1 MFLPF
6 LPFILALS
14 ALTALIALPDAPA
27 PKMELWQAAVAFLAL
42 PLIGFLLGHL
52 PARVPGRQGP
62 MRFSLRRVMLL
73 GLWLSVVSGLNL
85 YHELL
90 HAAAAFFAVAAL
102 PLAGDVVLTLLLA
115 NYWLCDGLA
124 WRPFNP
130 LAPAG
135 APEGWA
141 ALRSSLAI
149 PLPALLLFIIGNG
162 LTSLLD
168 RLWPAGSAAGS
179 WFALGQTPALLLIYG
194 AMLAVVV
201 PALIRLCWRLRPLGA
216 TGPASHIRSELEA
229 NGVRGTPVYEWPEGT
244 LGATTAA
251 IIGMVRPFRFM
262 LIGPSLLAALSP
274 EELRSV
280 TAHEA
285 AHVRQRHLWY
295 YLAAILT
302 FVLLMQIVSA
312 LLVVGMFLTGGSLP
326 IWAGGI
332 VEIVALLFFLRFGFG
347 LLSRHFERQADIH
360 AFRRHGLPALEMALG
375 KVAALNGVPVGLDNW
390 HHYGIGRRV
399 AYLQAGA
406 GAPAELAAHDR
417 RVVWLKGAIV
427 LALLVMVAAQPFL
440 ASVGKLPDF
449 ARDYLARRLE
459 RVREPG
465 EAELRAAQYLAASSF
480 EKGDLPR
487 AEHYFRMIL
496 TWRPDLP
503 DAQNNLAWLLVTKP
517 EPSSHEL
524 REGLS
529 LAERASEARQAAFIW
544 DTLAEAYGKNGQ
556 PMKAEAAADMALR
569 LAEGGQETGGES
581 VEYYRTRLQKFTEAR
596 HQSQGG

>member
-1 MFLPF
+1 MFIPF

-14 ALTALIALPDAPA
+14 ALTALIALPDP
-27 PKMELWQAAVAFLAL
+27 PPPQMELWQVAVAFLAL

-62 MRFSLRRVMLL
+62 MRFSLRRLMLL

-85 YHELL
+85 YHEMV
-90 HAAAAFFAVAAL
+90 HAAAALFAVAAL
-102 PLAGDVVLTLLLA
+102 PAAGELVLTLLLT

-124 WRPFNP
+124 LRPFNP

-135 APEGWA
+135 APDGWI
-141 ALRSSLAI
+141 ALRRSLAI
-149 PLPALLLFIIGNG
+149 PLPALLLFMIGNA
-162 LTSLLD
+162 LTSLID
-168 RLWPAGSAAGS
+168 RVWPAGSASGS
-179 WFALGQTPALLLIYG
+179 WFALGQTPALLLLYG
-194 AMLAVVV
+194 AMLAIAV
-201 PALIRLCWRLRPLGA
+201 PALIRLCWRLRPLGDTETA
-216 TGPASHIRSELEA
+216 RNIRAELEA
-229 NGVRGTPVYEWPEGT
+229 NGVRGTPVYEWPEGA

-262 LIGPSLLAALSP
+262 LIGPSLMAALSP

-280 TAHEA
+280 TAHES

-312 LLVVGMFLTGGSLP
+312 LLVVGLFLMGGSFP
-326 IWAGGI
+326 VWAAGI

-360 AFRRHGLPALEMALG
+360 AYRRHGLPALEMALG
-375 KVAALNGVPVGLDNW
+375 KVGALNGIPVGLDNW

-399 AYLQAGA
+399 AYLQTGA
-406 GAPAELAAHDR
+406 GAPTALAAHDR
-417 RVVWLKGAIV
+417 RVGWLKGAI
-427 LALLVMVAAQPFL
+427 LLSLLIMVTAQPFL

-449 ARDYLARRLE
+449 ARDYLAQRLE

-465 EAELRAAQYLAASSF
+465 EAELRAAQFLAASSF
-480 EKGDLPR
+480 QEGDLPR
-487 AEHYFRMIL
+487 AERYFRMIL
-496 TWRPDLP
+496 TWRPDEP

-517 EPSSHEL
+517 EPSSIEL
-524 REGLS
+524 REGLG

-544 DTLAEAYGKNGQ
+544 DTLTEAYAKSGQ
-556 PMKAEAAADMALR
+556 AMKAEAAADMALR
-569 LAEGGQETGGES
+569 LAEEGKELGGES
-581 VEYYRTRLQKFTEAR
+581 VDYYRTRLQKFAEAR
-596 HQSQGG
+596 HQSQGR